1 MPRRFRQIAAMPKAP
16 DAACPSQRLPVA
28 KQLGETAFDVPV
40 HPTLSDDDMHDTA
53 DAMARVLAVAAE
65 TASGI

>member
-1 MPRRFRQIAAMPKAP
+1 M
-16 DAACPSQRLPVA
+16 PVA